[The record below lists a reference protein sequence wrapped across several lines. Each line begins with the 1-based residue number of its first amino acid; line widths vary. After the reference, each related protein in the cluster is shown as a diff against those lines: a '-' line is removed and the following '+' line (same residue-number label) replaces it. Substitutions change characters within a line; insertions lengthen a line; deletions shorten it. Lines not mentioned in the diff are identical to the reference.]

1 MGGLSVRA
9 RFLVVAAVTA
19 LPLICLITFSSID
32 RYRGD
37 RRAADNRAAT
47 RAEQFASLLVESGPY
62 SSPTRTAL
70 DRLFTLAAPPAGASV
85 VVFEGGQAGQQAGAL
100 TAGPDLDERVR
111 AALRS
116 RDHVFTATGRDG
128 VERVWGVHSIP
139 RADAAVAYGMPGESV
154 YGAARDALWRNLGLV
169 VLALLA
175 AFGASYLAA
184 GNVTRPIRRLAAR
197 VGGNGDGHELG
208 RLERGFS
215 QLGEAVESREAELA
229 RTAERLATLHEIDRS
244 ILDAETPEEVAGAA
258 LQRLRGLVGAVHAQ
272 VVVLD
277 RGAIG
282 FVVGSDLGA

>member
-19 LPLICLITFSSID
+19 LPLICLIAFSSID

-37 RRAADNRAAT
+37 RHQADSRAAT
-47 RAEQFASLLVESGPY
+47 RAEQFASLLAESGDY
-62 SSPTRTAL
+62 SSPTREAL

-85 VVFEGGQAGQQAGAL
+85 VVFEGGRVRRQAGAA
-100 TAGPDLDERVR
+100 TAGRDLDERVR

-128 VERVWGVHSIP
+128 VERVWGVHSIR

-169 VLALLA
+169 LVALLA

-215 QLGEAVESREAELA
+215 QLGEAVESHEAELA

-244 ILDAETPEEVAGAA
+244 ILDAETPEE
-258 LQRLRGLVGAVHAQ
+258 GAVAAPPPLPRPRRAAPAP
-272 VVVLD
+272 VVLP
-277 RGAIG
+277 RPR
-282 FVVGSDLGA
+282 